1 MCSELCIAGYPHK
14 VRLRRSRKCC
24 GRRKSR
30 WVVTGDANASHD
42 HKRGQARDMGERAG
56 TRAQEDGREGKQL
69 MLGMVLPTNQGQGMT
84 GK

>member
-1 MCSELCIAGYPHK
+1 M
-14 VRLRRSRKCC
+14 
-24 GRRKSR
+24 
-30 WVVTGDANASHD
+30 TGDANASHD